1 MTKLTELLTS
11 GCDEIKLKLNT
22 QQEKQF
28 LSYLAFL
35 QEKSKVVNL
44 TAIHE
49 AEDIIIK
56 HFLDSLTVARF
67 IEGESS
73 LLDVGTGAGFPGVPL
88 KIYYPA
94 LKLTLL
100 DSLQKR
106 IAFLQ
111 ELADIL
117 ALKDI
122 EFLHGRAEEY
132 GSKDGYR
139 EKFAYVVSR
148 AVADLRVLAEYCLPF
163 VEVGGAFLALKG
175 PSSQEELKTAQGAL
189 KLLGGEFEK
198 IESFNLPLR
207 EDQRNLIIIR
217 KAFSTPQKYPRRAG
231 MPQKKPLC

>member
-1 MTKLTELLTS
+1 MTKIMKLLAS
-11 GCDEIKLKLNT
+11 GCDELEIKLDI
-22 QQEKQF
+22 QQEKSF
-28 LSYLAFL
+28 LSYLVFL
-35 QEKSKVVNL
+35 QEKSKLINL

-67 IEGESS
+67 IEEESS
-73 LLDVGTGAGFPGVPL
+73 LIDIGTGAGFPGIPL
-88 KIYYPA
+88 KIYYPV

-106 IAFLQ
+106 ITFLQ

-122 EFLHGRAEEY
+122 EFLHGRAEDY
-132 GSKDGYR
+132 GNKDDYR

-148 AVADLRVLAEYCLPF
+148 AVADLRILAEYCLPF
-163 VEVGGAFLALKG
+163 LEVGGVFLALKG
-175 PSSQEELKTAQGAL
+175 PSSQEELKIAQKAL
-189 KLLGGEFEK
+189 KILGGEIEK

-217 KAFSTPQKYPRRAG
+217 KTFSTPQKYPRRAG
-231 MPQKKPLC
+231 VPQKKPLC